1 MPCFIYY
8 CFQFFFIDRRNLF
21 LSANHVLK
29 TDLKAQYEVRLEEG
43 LDAFVVIDGLPIV
56 PEESK
61 PRLVKFLL
69 KKLNTVGRTSEDAIF
84 MPMNENKMSE
94 GCVQTKIE
102 KHQRYNEAVGTLR
115 LIPNYSM
122 SIFSDLH
129 LLNTSHPNRL
139 SRPRNIF
146 TALPWIKSTH
156 WLLINLRISI
166 GMDVRAVLT
175 RNINHRPSSH
185 SKKRNTF
192 DRG

>member
-1 MPCFIYY
+1 MLKPGPGLVPCFIYY

-102 KHQRYNEAVGTLR
+102 THT
-115 LIPNYSM
+115 
-122 SIFSDLH
+122 SDTMKQWG
-129 LLNTSHPNRL
+129 LL
-139 SRPRNIF
+139 
-146 TALPWIKSTH
+146 
-156 WLLINLRISI
+156 
-166 GMDVRAVLT
+166 D
-175 RNINHRPSSH
+175 
-185 SKKRNTF
+185 
-192 DRG
+192 